1 MKSLFTVAIVM
12 ILATGAHAFD
22 EPTEFRG
29 LKFGESIKT
38 QLPECDSV
46 YRPLLERPI
55 CLDASHGLSVIK
67 NLMIGKTILVD
78 AFATEV
84 DEKLASIYME
94 TSSSNFNMLMD
105 IFRERYGSPT
115 QVQETTWTSKAGRT
129 LPNTI
134 VAWRGDNIHITATQL
149 GATLNKSSIVITTKA
164 SRDRAAEKRKDNVK
178 DAAKGL

>member
-1 MKSLFTVAIVM
+1 
-12 ILATGAHAFD
+12 
-22 EPTEFRG
+22 
-29 LKFGESIKT
+29 
-38 QLPECDSV
+38 
-46 YRPLLERPI
+46 
-55 CLDASHGLSVIK
+55 
-67 NLMIGKTILVD
+67 MIGKTILVD